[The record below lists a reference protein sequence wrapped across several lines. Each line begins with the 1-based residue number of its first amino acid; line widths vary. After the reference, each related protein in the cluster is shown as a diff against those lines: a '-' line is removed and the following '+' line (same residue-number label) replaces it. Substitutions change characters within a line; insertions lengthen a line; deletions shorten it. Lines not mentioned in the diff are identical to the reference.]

1 MMGLFFAYIRTVF
14 SWFWEQITIYLPVFS
29 RKRETSLDSAA
40 TVSKSAETS
49 VQVGCDP
56 SVGKKSPTLQEEV
69 FEMRGRLRNV
79 EEGVA
84 KEREETAIDREET
97 AIDREETAI
106 DREET
111 AIDREETAIDREET
125 AIDIKETRDMQNRLD
140 ELTEAIVRNGL
151 LAGVSASREGGSHA
165 ANATV
170 EKIPPADVKEGSTAA
185 ITAVYGAEK
194 AETILGK
201 NVSEEHF
208 SSQKEGRSVN

>member
-84 KEREETAIDREET
+84 KEREET

>member
-79 EEGVA
+79 AEGVA
-84 KEREETAIDREET
+84 KE
-97 AIDREETAI
+97 
-106 DREET
+106 
-111 AIDREETAIDREET
+111 REET

-140 ELTEAIVRNGL
+140 ELTEAIVSHGL
-151 LAGVSASREGGSHA
+151 FGGVSASREGGSHA

-194 AETILGK
+194 VEATLRGNIAEGY
-201 NVSEEHF
+201 F
-208 SSQKEGRSVN
+208 SSQKENLEGRRVGDL